1 MTESIETI
9 KSDNY
14 VANIYIDDTPCSPRE
29 DDNFGTLIAFHSKY
43 DLSDN
48 KDFTQEELIE
58 HIQRDDI
65 FALPVYMY
73 EHSGIAL
80 STTPFSCEW
89 DSGQVGYIFVTY
101 DKMLNVF
108 GEVDLNRAQECLV
121 SEIEEYS
128 NYLKGEV
135 YGYQIYKKGDCE
147 YCSDS
152 VHSCWGYI
160 GYEWVQEE
168 VKDQLKYFEESDN
181 ENL

>member
-1 MTESIETI
+1 MTEIIETI

-14 VANIYIDDTPCSPRE
+14 VANIHIDDMPCSPRE

-48 KDFTQEELIE
+48 KNYTKEELIE
-58 HIQRDDI
+58 HMKA
-65 FALPVYMY
+65 FNVFSLPVYMY

-80 STTPFSCEW
+80 STTPFNCEW

-108 GEVDLNRAQECLV
+108 GEVNYNRAEECLV

-135 YGYQIYKKGDCE
+135 YGYQIYKKGNCE
-147 YCSDS
+147 NCSDD
-152 VHSCWGYI
+152 VHSCWGIY
-160 GYEWVQEE
+160 GLEWVQEE
-168 VKDQLKYFEESDN
+168 VKDQLDYLEEYHN
-181 ENL
+181 VY